1 MLKDEDELEFAV
13 VVGLLTSSD
22 ARSIR
27 ATADNATISTEALPA
42 EPPEL
47 SFNIG

>member
-13 VVGLLTSSD
+13 AVGLLTSSD

-27 ATADNATISTEALPA
+27 ATADNSHGGADRLLRLPA
-42 EPPEL
+42 
-47 SFNIG
+47 IRYGHR